1 MGIDEDPG
9 RKCYD
14 NLSNHAHVEGLGLGL
29 VFFLLG
35 LKQMLGPGLMNIFK
49 NQNPLVS
56 SSENTFKNQNPMGS
70 ELGQFSLIVNSRSND
85 PNLNNFFDPGSE

>member
-35 LKQMLGPGLMNIFK
+35 LK
-49 NQNPLVS
+49 
-56 SSENTFKNQNPMGS
+56 
-70 ELGQFSLIVNSRSND
+70 
-85 PNLNNFFDPGSE
+85 